1 MNNLPARIP
10 ARIPQGPQS
19 QNIIVPYDGL
29 GMMEV
34 RNPQAPR
41 QQESDLFG
49 HGNDRKKPSAPAQ
62 RPGGNGRPRLIQP
75 IEGIVYAD
83 PQGVYEF
90 LIGKG
95 YPVKNSAS
103 STLKWARVHVSK
115 NGESGVKDLLR
126 LHPDKDLI
134 MDACREASSSFTG
147 DEEIDGTK
155 LKDLSSMTVKDLEAK
170 VTYWGNQVSMGLV
183 SKDLGD
189 EFISK
194 AKENIKERSNPDL
207 LSLKLDKKNAMLYGI
222 IGLLVVLVI
231 ISLVRKRAA

>member
-10 ARIPQGPQS
+10 QGQQP

-34 RNPQAPR
+34 RNPQAPK
-41 QQESDLFG
+41 QESGLFSWG
-49 HGNDRKKPSAPAQ
+49 KKPDAPAPGQ
-62 RPGGNGRPRLIQP
+62 RPTPRPGQRPRLIQP

-90 LIGKG
+90 LINKG
-95 YPVKNSAS
+95 YPVKNTAS
-103 STLKWARVHVSK
+103 STLRWARTHVTK

-134 MDACREASSSFTG
+134 MDACRDMVKESSFSG

-155 LKDLSSMTVKDLEAK
+155 LKDVATMTVKELESK

-183 SKDLGD
+183 NKDLGN
-189 EFISK
+189 EFINK
-194 AKENIKERSNPDL
+194 AKESIKERSNPDL
-207 LSLKLDKKNAMLYGI
+207 LSLKLDKKNALLYGI
-222 IGLLVVLVI
+222 IGLLVVLVV
-231 ISLVRKRAA
+231 ISLLKKRVA